1 MTIENPDYLGSW
13 RSLLTKISDI
23 WLKGH
28 SWLQVNENWPR
39 QSDIKLFVESYREV
53 KISKEQKSIIITTVK
68 IQDDFDLIL
77 IKFDLCKTFRISAW
91 MKQKI
96 RSTNNRRI
104 CKSEKILH

>member
-53 KISKEQKSIIITTVK
+53 KISKEQESMIITTVK
-68 IQDDFDLIL
+68 IQGDFDLIL

-91 MKQKI
+91 IKQKI